1 MLGQGWS
8 RLKGDCTFVVIAG
21 RLANTREQWKHT
33 ILKYYH
39 HQVDM
44 MNVLAHSCLSAYIQQ
59 SNIST
64 RLETCFWPLG
74 QCKSNIHS
82 LLALFSLHR
91 LLSKNIQYDYS
102 AAKCS
107 TFFMSLLLSVCLSVC
122 YLLGQVVYSGFL
134 ELSAD
139 KAACC
144 IWKWDESGDSEQKK
158 SKVGNITPKQWAERH

>member
-1 MLGQGWS
+1 MLVLGTVFPASAKTHTLMLGQGWS

-107 TFFMSLLLSVCLSVC
+107 TFFMSLLLSVCLSVIC
-122 YLLGQVVYSGFL
+122 WG
-134 ELSAD
+134 
-139 KAACC
+139 
-144 IWKWDESGDSEQKK
+144 
-158 SKVGNITPKQWAERH
+158 R